1 MNEANDIVASFYIE
15 ISAIING
22 NKQNIFDKVAIIIK
36 FQYILQNQKLILFG
50 DILKKLHQE
59 TAPECLEKS
68 HSIY

>member
-36 FQYILQNQKLILFG
+36 FQYIL
-50 DILKKLHQE
+50 
-59 TAPECLEKS
+59 
-68 HSIY
+68 